1 MPRCIDRRCIETG
14 RGRRDTGS
22 AVCTGTAVLSDRQ
35 LVRAGDYG
43 GMSSDY
49 EEQIGSRHRL
59 TRYGQQYY
67 LYISG
72 QDLMFSAPG
81 EGDIKNA
88 EVYSMVNAICRLV
101 SVSRKHGVKWSRIV
115 KQLRG
120 ANVTQART
128 WTADIARIIE
138 DDRGLVDD
146 RNG

>member
-1 MPRCIDRRCIETG
+1 MT
-14 RGRRDTGS
+14 
-22 AVCTGTAVLSDRQ
+22 
-35 LVRAGDYG
+35 DY
-43 GMSSDY
+43 D
-49 EEQIGSRHRL
+49 EQIGSRHRL

-67 LYISG
+67 LYVSD
-72 QDLMFSAPG
+72 QDVMFSAPG

-88 EVYSMVNAICRLV
+88 ETYSMINAICRLI
-101 SVSRKHGVKWSRIV
+101 SVSRKQGVEWPRIV

-146 RNG
+146 RTS